1 MMIGELR
8 WVAPEDAIEDE
19 GLSMDQASTQQTPLS
34 QREWDNRRE
43 NDCDL
48 AISLLGQGECC
59 DGCHREWMKE
69 HYAMVLEGEKLLVCH
84 ILSDLI
90 EADGG
95 ASDDDTDRRRDKI
108 RAGQGVR
115 RTQAESYRRLSHP
128 PHCFEHPNLSPEVDM
143 QLHRELFELGPL
155 EGKDQ
160 NKRRKIEEKYISG
173 RWKTRHLLSVTL
185 CLAIRP

>member
-1 MMIGELR
+1 
-8 WVAPEDAIEDE
+8 
-19 GLSMDQASTQQTPLS
+19 
-34 QREWDNRRE
+34 
-43 NDCDL
+43 
-48 AISLLGQGECC
+48 
-59 DGCHREWMKE
+59 
-69 HYAMVLEGEKLLVCH
+69 MVLECEKLLVCH

-90 EADGG
+90 EADEG

-143 QLHRELFELGPL
+143 QLHRELFELGL
-155 EGKDQ
+155 LDGKDQ

-173 RWKTRHLLSVTL
+173 R
-185 CLAIRP
+185 

>member
-19 GLSMDQASTQQTPLS
+19 GLSMDQASTQQTPSS

-90 EADGG
+90 KADGG
-95 ASDDDTDRRRDKI
+95 ASDDDSARRCARI
-108 RAGQGVR
+108 RAGEGVR

-128 PHCFEHPNLSPEVDM
+128 PHCFEHLNPSPEVDM

-173 RWKTRHLLSVTL
+173 R
-185 CLAIRP
+185 